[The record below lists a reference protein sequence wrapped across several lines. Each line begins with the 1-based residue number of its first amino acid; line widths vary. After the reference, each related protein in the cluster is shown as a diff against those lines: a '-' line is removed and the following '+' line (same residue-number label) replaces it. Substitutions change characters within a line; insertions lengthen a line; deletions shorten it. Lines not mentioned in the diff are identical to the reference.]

1 MTAVSDIVEASV
13 EHFRQANRLGRRAN
27 IARAKDAE
35 RVIEGLKQ
43 RFLDI
48 APEITRIILFGS
60 LAEKTPEDLSSSFDI
75 DLAVE
80 GGGSLFYRV
89 VSGALDVRDFDV
101 DVVDLDSAEGLLR
114 ERILAKGRVVYAANV

>member
-27 IARAKDAE
+27 VSRAKDAE
-35 RVIEGLKQ
+35 RVTEELKQ

-60 LAEKTPEDLSSSFDI
+60 LAEKAPEDLSSSFDI

-80 GGGSLFYRV
+80 GGGSLFYRI
-89 VSGALDVRDFDV
+89 VSAALDVRDFDV
-101 DVVDLDSAEGLLR
+101 DVVDLDSTEGLLR
-114 ERILAKGRVVYAANV
+114 ERILTKGRVVYAANL